1 VCLSLRPVRFVSLI
15 LAVWGTVLVG
25 SALAPSESP
34 RAGEADARKRILY
47 YLREKY
53 GIPDSVKMTVR
64 PLREFSNPDFYR
76 TTVTLEKANPQRTQN
91 LFLSKDC
98 RYLIVG
104 EAYPL
109 GPDTNAEISRRVR
122 KIAGIAAGGQVTV
135 GPFRASKIP
144 RLFLTRITAHD
155 GNQKRRQDL
164 YVTED
169 RKILFVG
176 EVYDLTSDPRAEV
189 VRTLSVEDCP
199 SVGPADAPVTIVEFS
214 DLQCTSCA
222 QFDEFL
228 REELVPKYGGKVRV
242 VFKEYPL
249 ARIHDWTLTG
259 SIVAQCAYV
268 LAPSAYVR
276 LRALIYQNQHRL
288 DARHAR
294 DLLLS
299 LGEQTGLNRQQL
311 AACVDSKVTL
321 PRVRRDLAE
330 GAAVGVHSTPT
341 TFINGRMILGMPSR
355 AEYYRAVDDALR
367 AVK

>member
-1 VCLSLRPVRFVSLI
+1 MRLSLRPVRFVSLI
-15 LAVWGTVLVG
+15 LAVWGTAFVCG
-25 SALAPSESP
+25 ALSPSESP
-34 RAGEADARKRILY
+34 RVGEADARKRILY

-64 PLREFSNPDFYR
+64 PLRQFSNPDFYQ
-76 TTVTLEKANPQRTQN
+76 TTLAIEKADLQRSQN
-91 LFLSKDC
+91 LFLTKDC

-109 GPDTNAEISRRVR
+109 GPDTTTEISRRVR
-122 KIAGIAAGGQVTV
+122 KISGVSAGGQVTV
-135 GPFRASKIP
+135 GPLSASKIP
-144 RLFLTRITAHD
+144 RLLVTRVTARD
-155 GNQKRRQDL
+155 EIQNRAEDL

-176 EVYDLTSDPRAEV
+176 EVCDLTSDPRAEV
-189 VRTLSVEDCP
+189 LRTISVEGCP

-222 QFDEFL
+222 QLDEFL
-228 REELVPKYGGKVRV
+228 VRELVPKYEGKVRV

-249 ARIHDWTLTG
+249 VRIHDWTLTG

-268 LAPSAYVR
+268 LAPTTYVR
-276 LRALIYQNQHRL
+276 LRALIFHNQPHL
-288 DARHAR
+288 NALNAR
-294 DLLLS
+294 DRLLS
-299 LGEQTGLNRQQL
+299 LGEQAGVNPLQL

-321 PRVRRDLAE
+321 PRVKRDLEE

-341 TFINGRMILGMPSR
+341 TFINGRMVVGMSSR

-367 AVK
+367 AAK

>member
-1 VCLSLRPVRFVSLI
+1 VCLSLRPIRFVSLI
-15 LAVWGTVLVG
+15 LVIWGTFLVG
-25 SALAPSESP
+25 RVLPPSELP
-34 RAGEADARKRILY
+34 EAGEADARKRILN

-53 GIPDSVKMTVR
+53 GISDSVEMTVR
-64 PLREFSNPDFYR
+64 PLHKFSNPDFYR
-76 TTVTLEKANPQRTQN
+76 TSITLEKVSSQRSQH
-91 LFLSKDC
+91 LFLTRDC

-109 GPDTNAEISRRVR
+109 GPDTQAEISQRVR
-122 KIAGIAAGGQVTV
+122 EIAKLPAGGQVTV
-135 GPFRASKIP
+135 GPLRASKIP
-144 RLFLTRITAHD
+144 RLLLTRVTAQD
-155 GNQKRRQDL
+155 GDQKRIQDL

-176 EVYDLTSDPRAEV
+176 EVYDLTSDPREEV
-189 VRTLSVEDCP
+189 LRTISVEDCP

-222 QFDEFL
+222 RFDEFL

-242 VFKEYPL
+242 VFKEFPL

-294 DLLLS
+294 DRLLS
-299 LGEQTGLNRQQL
+299 LGEQAGLNRQQL
-311 AACVDSKVTL
+311 AACVDSKSTL
-321 PRVRRDLAE
+321 PRIRRDLAE
-330 GAAVGVHSTPT
+330 GVAVGVHSTPT
-341 TFINGRMILGMPSR
+341 TFINGRMVLGMSSR
-355 AEYYRAVDDALR
+355 ADYYRVVDDALR